1 MGEGIQN
8 WRKELRFPVKK
19 YFSVAILI
27 IAITFLLAT
36 PTSAQINVGGEV
48 KTSLVGTLDQEGNIS
63 SYPQG
68 SLDLELFLPPF
79 DNTQTKFEMY
89 FFNNSISGEFDYL
102 IKKLYLKHKF
112 EKLHLTVGRQ
122 PISWSFGSL
131 LNPVDFSLGAMT
143 MEEETSTK
151 YQNAIEGYMPLNW
164 NTSVS
169 VVAAFPESSQNI
181 KWGLRGR
188 TVIEGYDL
196 TLNYVQEPEI
206 ERIGFTGKGDLGPLG
221 IYGAVGYYSKDNDND
236 DLAYLI
242 GGDYSHF
249 FEMGNKVYLQ
259 LEYLSIK
266 RGNLSSI
273 LGPFFSGNITD
284 NLDEKV
290 GLLLGLANYEID
302 EFSQISLM
310 TISSLNDKS
319 MIITPGYHNQLSSN
333 LSFNFD
339 TAIYFGKDSTLFG
352 PGLSEEIQK
361 KSKAIIEAGFTYT
374 F

>member
-1 MGEGIQN
+1 M
-8 WRKELRFPVKK
+8 KK

-27 IAITFLLAT
+27 LVITLLPVT
-36 PTSAQINVGGEV
+36 SISAQIKVGGEV
-48 KTSLVGTLDQEGNIS
+48 KTSLIGTLDREENIHN
-63 SYPQG
+63 YLQG
-68 SLDLELFLPPF
+68 SLDLELFLPPL
-79 DNTQTKFEMY
+79 DNTQAKLEMY
-89 FFNNSISGEFDYL
+89 FFNNSISGGFDYL

-112 EKLHLTVGRQ
+112 EKLHLTIGRQ
-122 PISWSFGSL
+122 PISWSFGSM
-131 LNPVDFSLGAMT
+131 LNPADFSLGAMA
-143 MEEETSTK
+143 MEEETSIK
-151 YQNAIEGYMPLNW
+151 YQNALEGYMPLNW

-169 VVAAFPESSQNI
+169 VVAAFPENSQNI

-196 TLNYVQEPEI
+196 TLNYVQEPEMK
-206 ERIGFTGKGDLGPLG
+206 RIGFTGKGDLGPLG
-221 IYGAVGYYSKDNDND
+221 IYGAVGYYSKNNDD

-249 FEMGNKVYLQ
+249 FEMGNKIYLQ
-259 LEYLSIK
+259 LECLSMK
-266 RGNLSSI
+266 RGSLSSI

-284 NLDEKV
+284 NLDKKI

-361 KSKAIIEAGFTYT
+361 KPKAIIEAGLAYT

>member
-1 MGEGIQN
+1 M
-8 WRKELRFPVKK
+8 KK

-27 IAITFLLAT
+27 IAITFLPVT
-36 PTSAQINVGGEV
+36 PTSAQIDVGGEV
-48 KTSLVGTLDQEGNIS
+48 KTSLAGTLDRKGNIS
-63 SYPQG
+63 SYLQE

-89 FFNNSISGEFDYL
+89 FFNNPISGGFDYL

-112 EKLHLTVGRQ
+112 EKLHLTIGRQ

-131 LNPVDFSLGAMT
+131 LNPVDFSLGAMA
-143 MEEETSTK
+143 MKEETSTK
-151 YQNAIEGYMPLNW
+151 YQNAIEGYIPLNW

-169 VVAAFPESSQNI
+169 VVAAFPENSQNI

-188 TVIEGYDL
+188 TVMEGYDL
-196 TLNYVQEPEI
+196 TLNYVQEPEMEI
-206 ERIGFTGKGDLGPLG
+206 AGVIIPASKRIGFTGKGDLGPLG

-273 LGPFFSGNITD
+273 LGPFFSGNIND

-352 PGLSEEIQK
+352 PGLPEEIQK
-361 KSKAIIEAGFTYT
+361 TSKAIIEAGFTYT